1 MAGPQYEIE
10 LKARLE
16 DRPACE
22 QWLTELGGQPIRRVV
37 QQDEYFNHPCRDF
50 AQTDEALRIRRFG
63 EQFRVTYKGPKLA
76 GPAKTRKE
84 IEFALPADS
93 ADACRHCLVELGF
106 RPVAVVTKTRTIWHV
121 RYASVEFEVALDEV
135 DRVGSFIELEVRQ
148 PGIAVEKGQKTAEQ
162 LARRLK
168 LGPPITTS
176 YLEMLLN
183 TIGGETSS

>member
-1 MAGPQYEIE
+1 MAGAPYEVE

-16 DRPACE
+16 DRAACE
-22 QWLTELGGQPIRRVV
+22 QRLTELGGRAIRQIV

-50 AQTDEALRIRRFG
+50 AQTDEALRIRQFG

-76 GPAKTRKE
+76 GPTKTRKE
-84 IEFALPADS
+84 IEFSLPANS
-93 ADACRHCLVELGF
+93 AADCRHCLIELGF
-106 RPVAVVTKTRTIWHV
+106 RPVAVVTKTRSIWHV

-135 DRVGSFIELEVRQ
+135 DRVGSFIELEVRH
-148 PGIAVEKGQKTAEQ
+148 PGIALDKAQKTAEQ

-168 LGPPITTS
+168 LGSPITTS
-176 YLEMLLN
+176 YLEMVLE